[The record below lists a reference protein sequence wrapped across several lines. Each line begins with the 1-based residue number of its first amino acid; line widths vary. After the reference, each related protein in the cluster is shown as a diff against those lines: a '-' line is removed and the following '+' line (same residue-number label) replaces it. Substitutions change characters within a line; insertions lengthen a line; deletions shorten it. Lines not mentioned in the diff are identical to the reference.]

1 MNNSAKNAKRAD
13 DELMD
18 VLLDLIIVSA
28 SLAKNIHTV
37 IRSRQNLEGGYKHEA
52 VRGKSGYRRAYCD
65 A

>member
-1 MNNSAKNAKRAD
+1 MNNTAKMAGKAD

-18 VLLDLIIVSA
+18 VLLDFIIVSA

-37 IRSRQNLEGGYKHEA
+37 IRSRHYLEGGHKHEA